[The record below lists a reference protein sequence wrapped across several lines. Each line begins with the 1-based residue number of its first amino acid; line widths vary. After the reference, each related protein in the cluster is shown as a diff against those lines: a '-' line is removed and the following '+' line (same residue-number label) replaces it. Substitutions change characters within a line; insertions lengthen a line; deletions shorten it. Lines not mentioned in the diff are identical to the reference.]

1 MAAKRKSAIADPR
14 DLGTAKTRKRLRE
27 STLARLIRQG
37 RIDPEMEHAATEI
50 IRIYGALTRRLWA
63 RTSSME
69 KIDRASSP
77 HWCPEW
83 LLEAYLERYIPFT
96 EALSATRSPAL
107 AVLYDVLI
115 DDLPLKDIDRNRR
128 VRDGYARQMTISGLK
143 LYADLA
149 RRGRIA
155 TKEQRTNV
163 G

>member
-1 MAAKRKSAIADPR
+1 
-14 DLGTAKTRKRLRE
+14 
-27 STLARLIRQG
+27 
-37 RIDPEMEHAATEI
+37 
-50 IRIYGALTRRLWA
+50 
-63 RTSSME
+63 ME

-115 DDLPLKDIDRNRR
+115 DDWALWEIDKHRR
-128 VRDGYARQMTISGLK
+128 VDKGYALQMTISGLK

-149 RRGRIA
+149 RRGNKR
-155 TKEQRTNV
+155 
-163 G
+163 